1 MPYVRKGNGMT
12 TSQLVKATETME
24 ITAFKR
30 PKDFDQLKQ
39 SHVAYTGSPRKHPY
53 DSKKIMLLAD
63 PYSRNT
69 YYYEFK
75 TADIAFVEELPNIV
89 DLNEEV
95 VAMVRVWVKKG
106 RIGLRCTPFWVEDLG

>member
-1 MPYVRKGNGMT
+1 MT
-12 TSQLVKATETME
+12 TSLLVKATEKME
-24 ITAFKR
+24 IAAFKR
-30 PKDFDQLKQ
+30 PKNMGRLKQ

-53 DSKKIMLLAD
+53 DSNKIVLLAD
-63 PYSRNT
+63 PYSCNT

-75 TADIAFVEELPNIV
+75 TDDITFVEELPNIV
-89 DLNEEV
+89 DLNDEV